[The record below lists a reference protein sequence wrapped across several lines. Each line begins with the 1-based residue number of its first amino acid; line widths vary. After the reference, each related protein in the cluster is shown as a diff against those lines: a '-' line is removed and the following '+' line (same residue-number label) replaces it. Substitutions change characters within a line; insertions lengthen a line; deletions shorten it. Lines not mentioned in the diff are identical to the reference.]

1 MIGLGA
7 LAGAAAG
14 QGWKIASAVL
24 ASLLLAVAGAGVAAW
39 WMADRAREHAVVDL
53 KAEQKVSAELRLAI
67 GTQNAAIAVLGDQKL
82 AADARG
88 AAAQAQAA
96 ADGKRYYA
104 ALQQMSGARV
114 TTCADAMP
122 FVNKLLEDVR

>member
-1 MIGLGA
+1 MSAFGA

-24 ASLLLAVAGAGVAAW
+24 ASLLLAVAGAGGAAW
-39 WMADRAREHAVVDL
+39 WLTDRALARAKGELAAVQERAADY
-53 KAEQKVSAELRLAI
+53 Q
-67 GTQNAAIAVLGDQKL
+67 AAIREQNRATEVLARDTAAVQ
-82 AADARG
+82 ARG
-88 AAAQAQAA
+88 QAAQQQAA
-96 ADGKRYYA
+96 AASKRYDA
-104 ALQQMSGARV
+104 ALQQLAGARV